1 MENIFVSL
9 ATGFWQVV
17 KPLLNILSPLLI
29 GLIIA
34 YLLHPIADR
43 LRSKLGDFW
52 AIFFTYLG
60 VFILLIGFIGSFI
73 VLILGALPTGS
84 WQETA
89 RSITAYFEDAY
100 QSAVSFLSR
109 YLPGDLSAPEDGAS
123 QLLNWLS
130 SRFSLPAVT
139 HMAQSLAG
147 SLVNLFLGV
156 VASVYLLKDKDF
168 FLRLWQQF
176 LSLIL
181 KQKTHGLISE
191 TMGEINVVVTTFLK
205 GAFIDSLLVA
215 LLSSL
220 ALSLLHLDYAVVIGV
235 LGGILNIIPYFGPFF
250 GMVPAFLV
258 GLFTSGPAK
267 AFLSV
272 VALFLVQQIDGNFIY
287 PKVVGSA
294 TGLHPLFVLLSVSI
308 FGHFFGIIGMIL
320 AVPVAGILQILIRKW
335 AYR

>member
-1 MENIFVSL
+1 
-9 ATGFWQVV
+9 
-17 KPLLNILSPLLI
+17 
-29 GLIIA
+29 
-34 YLLHPIADR
+34 
-43 LRSKLGDFW
+43 
-52 AIFFTYLG
+52 
-60 VFILLIGFIGSFI
+60 
-73 VLILGALPTGS
+73 
-84 WQETA
+84 
-89 RSITAYFEDAY
+89 
-100 QSAVSFLSR
+100 
-109 YLPGDLSAPEDGAS
+109 
-123 QLLNWLS
+123 
-130 SRFSLPAVT
+130 
-139 HMAQSLAG
+139 MAQSLAG